1 MQNYGEI
8 LIEKL
13 IQIGLDGK
21 SVMLVG
27 NWLKD
32 CKRRR
37 IMINDN
43 VTSLWKVSCKLSGEF
58 VLGLVSSNIS
68 INYREVEL
76 NCTGM
81 KFTDNIKQ
89 GGHVSSS

>member
-1 MQNYGEI
+1 M
-8 LIEKL
+8 EKL

-21 SVMLVG
+21 SVMWVG
-27 NWLKD
+27 NWLKG
-32 CKRRR
+32 CKRG

-43 VTSLWKVSCKLSGEF
+43 VTSLWKVACRVSGEF

-68 INYREVEL
+68 INYQETEL
-76 NCTGM
+76 NCTGV